1 MCRSFKN
8 IAATAIASAPPP
20 AYSRRMGPPI
30 DDLFATAKQHF
41 LAFEGDAAL
50 FVPMD
55 RGAYHRSIFLDRRI
69 DALDGVQRRVPLA
82 PLIDAARD
90 ADILRTGWIFHVAHC
105 GSTLLSRLIDRLD
118 YGLVLREPP
127 PLRQLGIS
135 AASGAAGDDW
145 SGRLRLAAAM
155 AARRFDPAQPTVI
168 KANVPVNFILP
179 QLLALDPGAPVILL
193 HFALEAYL
201 LAVLGN
207 PNHRVW
213 IDRLT
218 GQIAPVLATRVGL
231 LPSATTAERAAAL
244 WLAQMI
250 MFKAVLLDHP
260 DARSLD
266 AEVFFTDPL
275 GVASMAASHL
285 GLPPLL
291 SGADSKLVWSDSKDP
306 TKRFDESDRRARQ
319 AERRIALVDEIVV
332 ARRWIAASA
341 AARNLPTCLDRPL
354 LGESTFLLR

>member
-30 DDLFATAKQHF
+30 DDLFATPKQHF

-55 RGAYHRSIFLDRRI
+55 RGAYHRSIFLDRRVN
-69 DALDGVQRRVPLA
+69 ALDGVQRRVPLA

-218 GQIAPVLATRVGL
+218 GQIAPVLAAHVGL
-231 LPSATTAERAAAL
+231 LPRATTAERAAAL

-250 MFKAVLLDHP
+250 MFDAVLRDHP
-260 DARSLD
+260 AARSLD
-266 AEVFFTDPL
+266 AEVFFADPV
-275 GVASMAASHL
+275 GIASIAGAHL
-285 GLPPLL
+285 GLPPLM
-291 SGADSKLVWSDSKDP
+291 SGADSTLVQSDSKDP
-306 TKRFDESDRRARQ
+306 TKRFAEADRRTRQ
-319 AERRIALVDEIVV
+319 AERRITLADEMVD
-332 ARRWIAASA
+332 ARRWVAASA
-341 AARNLPTCLDRPL
+341 AARNLPTCLNRPL
-354 LGESTFLLR
+354 RGDATPL